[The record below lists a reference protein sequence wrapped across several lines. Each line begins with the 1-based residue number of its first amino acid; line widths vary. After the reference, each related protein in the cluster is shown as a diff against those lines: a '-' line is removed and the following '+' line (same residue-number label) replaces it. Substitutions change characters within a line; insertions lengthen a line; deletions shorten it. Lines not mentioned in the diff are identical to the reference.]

1 MDFIDSYA
9 ALSDNE
15 RTEYE
20 QRFPKESTALTGI
33 VSQAREE
40 GIQQGV
46 QQGVQQ
52 GMVQGER
59 TALLRQLRRRF
70 GELDAETEER
80 VASAEADQLNQWLD
94 NVLDARTLDEVFAQT

>member
-1 MDFIDSYA
+1 M
-9 ALSDNE
+9 
-15 RTEYE
+15 
-20 QRFPKESTALTGI
+20 TGI

-40 GIQQGV
+40 GNHQGIE
-46 QQGVQQ
+46 QGVQQ

-80 VASAEADQLNQWLD
+80 VANAGIDQLNQWLD
-94 NVLDARTLDEVFAQT
+94 NVLDARTLAEVFARH

>member
-1 MDFIDSYA
+1 M
-9 ALSDNE
+9 
-15 RTEYE
+15 
-20 QRFPKESTALTGI
+20 TGI

-46 QQGVQQ
+46 RQGVQQ
-52 GMVQGER
+52 GVVQGER

-94 NVLDARTLDEVFAQT
+94 DVLDARTLDEVFAQT

>member
-1 MDFIDSYA
+1 M
-9 ALSDNE
+9 
-15 RTEYE
+15 
-20 QRFPKESTALTGI
+20 TGI

-40 GIQQGV
+40 GIH
-46 QQGVQQ
+46 QGVQQ

-70 GELDAETEER
+70 RELDVGTEER
-80 VASAEADQLNQWLD
+80 VANAGVGLLNQWLD